1 MVDSGKIKGV
11 GLDVRSLDRGQSKDF
26 FAHRILLSNNF
37 FGLENV
43 ANIDKL
49 PPRGAIVYVSPMKIK
64 GGSGG
69 PARIFAQTDGVARSS
84 HQTASI
90 VLLMSMMFAML
101 FMEQ

>member
-26 FAHRILLSNNF
+26 FAHRILLSNNC

-69 PARIFAQTDGVARSS
+69 PARIFAQTARSRWRVQCHKTIKKVTKKS
-84 HQTASI
+84 RS
-90 VLLMSMMFAML
+90 VSRPF
-101 FMEQ
+101 

>member
-43 ANIDKL
+43 AKIDKL

-64 GGSGG
+64 GGTGG
-69 PARIFAQTDGVARSS
+69 PTRIFAQTDGVARS
-84 HQTASI
+84 HKTASI